1 MKFREVII
9 TQEYTSEDGWI
20 FWVEVKERLSP
31 GQPLEQVYKF
41 GSERL
46 SDALKDVR
54 KAFKSRKL
62 R

>member
-31 GQPLEQVYKF
+31 GMPLEKVSKF

-46 SDALKDVR
+46 VDVLR
-54 KAFKSRKL
+54 YVRHVFKKK
-62 R
+62 